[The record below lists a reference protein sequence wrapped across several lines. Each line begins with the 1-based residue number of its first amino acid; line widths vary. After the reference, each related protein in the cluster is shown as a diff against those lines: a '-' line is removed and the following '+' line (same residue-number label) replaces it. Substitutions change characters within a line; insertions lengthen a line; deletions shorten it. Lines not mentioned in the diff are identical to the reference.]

1 MKLSNSPLLAAAALA
16 AGTLFTAPAQAQS
29 AELARFKV
37 EVGATVVLG
46 ETARDGDLR
55 VLNNGP
61 ATLEVRWF
69 DAQRR
74 AWDSQLLEAGQSLM
88 GERGRA
94 VRVSEDSLVCMIG
107 HASKEKAGLISTSG
121 LFSMESALSPSKGKG
136 TKTKPQPKTKPAT
149 KTKPQTKTKP
159 ATKSKPQTKSKP
171 ATKSKP
177 QTKSKPATK
186 SKPQAKAK
194 PATKS
199 KPQTKV
205 KPAAKS
211 KPQPKTKPAPP
222 AKK

>member
-1 MKLSNSPLLAAAALA
+1 MKLSNSPLLAVAALA

-61 ATLEVRWF
+61 ATLEIRWF
-69 DAQRR
+69 DARSR
-74 AWDSQLLEAGQSLM
+74 AWDSQLLEAGQSLV
-88 GERGRA
+88 GERGRV

-121 LFSMESALSPSKGKG
+121 FFSMESALSPSKGKG
-136 TKTKPQPKTKPAT
+136 TKTKPQSKTKPQPKTKPAT

-177 QTKSKPATK
+177 QTKT
-186 SKPQAKAK
+186 K

>member
-1 MKLSNSPLLAAAALA
+1 MKLSNSPLFAVAALA
-16 AGTLFTAPAQAQS
+16 AGTLFTAPAQAQAS
-29 AELARFKV
+29 ELARYKLQ
-37 EVGATVVLG
+37 VGTTMVLG

-61 ATLEVRWF
+61 ANVEVRWF
-69 DAQRR
+69 NQKVG
-74 AWDSQLLEAGQSLM
+74 AWDSQVLEAGESLM
-88 GERGRA
+88 GERGQV
-94 VRVSEDSLVCMIG
+94 VRISADSLVCMIG

-121 LFSMESALSPSKGKG
+121 FFSIESALSPSKGKG

-149 KTKPQTKTKP
+149 KTKPQTK
-159 ATKSKPQTKSKP
+159 SKP

-177 QTKSKPATK
+177 QPKT
-186 SKPQAKAK
+186 K